1 MKKFICLFLSIM
13 FSVFIA
19 TSAFALEVDQSIDEE
34 IELQYVYTNYVTS
47 MLSISSKNATCK
59 SNVNGIPGTVTK
71 ITVTQ
76 ELQKKSGST
85 WTSIY
90 GRDKT
95 VFTSGTSFVQTYS
108 SLDSGTYREK
118 TIAKVYSGTS
128 YETVTAY
135 SSTVSC

>member
-13 FSVFIA
+13 FSVFMA
-19 TSAFALEVDQSIDEE
+19 TSAFALEVDQAIDEE

-59 SNVNGIPGTVTK
+59 SNVNGIPGAVTK

-90 GRDKT
+90 GRGKT
-95 VFTSGTSFVQTYS
+95 VFTSNTSYVQTYS
-108 SLDSGTYREK
+108 SLDSGTYRVK

>member
-1 MKKFICLFLSIM
+1 M
-13 FSVFIA
+13 FSVFMA
-19 TSAFALEVDQSIDEE
+19 TSAYALEVDSVIDEQVE
-34 IELQYVYTNYVTS
+34 PQYVYTSRITS
-47 MLSISSKNATCK
+47 SLSISSKTATCK
-59 SNVNGIPGTVTK
+59 SVVNGYPDKVTK

-90 GRDKT
+90 GRGKT
-95 VFTSGTSFVQTYS
+95 VFTSNTSYVQTYS
-108 SLDSGTYREK
+108 SLDSGTYRVK